1 MLRVAVIAGS
11 LALAAGVASAQAVD
25 PGASPLPRLKREVV
39 VSSDIVRIGDL
50 IADAGAVA
58 GIAIF
63 RAPDIGE
70 TGNVPA
76 YRVLDAAR
84 AHGLAGVD
92 TQGSAEVAVTRAGRI
107 LAAKDI
113 EAAIARAV
121 AARAGIADPR
131 NLAVSFDR
139 DPRPIRLEAAADLR
153 ASYTYYSARS
163 GRFDIVFE
171 LPGDAAQHATQRLSG
186 YAIETLP
193 VAVLVRPLARGEIVK
208 TADVAIERRPKA
220 EFHDGAA
227 AAGSEAIG
235 LAVRHAVR
243 AGQPLRVTDT
253 MKPEIVQRNE
263 AVTLVYEVPGLTLT
277 VRGKAAD
284 SGAEGEVINVL
295 NIQSKRI
302 VQGTVVGP
310 ARVVVRTTAP
320 RLAASATPPVA
331 ANPAAPGTE

>member
-11 LALAAGVASAQAVD
+11 LALATGAATAQAVD
-25 PGASPLPRLKREVV
+25 PGAAPVPRLKREVV
-39 VSSDIVRIGDL
+39 VSGDLVRIGDL

-84 AHGLAGVD
+84 AHGLAVVD
-92 TQGSAEVAVTRAGRI
+92 TQGSAEVVVTRAGRI
-107 LAAKDI
+107 LAARDI
-113 EAAIARAV
+113 EAAIVRVV

-131 NLAVSFDR
+131 NLAVTFDR
-139 DPRPIRLEAAADLR
+139 EPRPIRLEAAADLR
-153 ASYTYYSARS
+153 PSYTYYSARS

-220 EFHDGAA
+220 EFHDSVA

-331 ANPAAPGTE
+331 ANPAAP